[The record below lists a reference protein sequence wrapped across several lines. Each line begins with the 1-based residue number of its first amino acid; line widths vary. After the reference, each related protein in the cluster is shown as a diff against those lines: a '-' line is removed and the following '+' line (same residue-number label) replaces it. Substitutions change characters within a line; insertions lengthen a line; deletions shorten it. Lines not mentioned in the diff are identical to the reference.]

1 MNNFNNDNISFFLEE
16 KDNNINNEEDIKKM
30 MDEFISL
37 QSETDFKKDI
47 NELNTWL
54 DNDNMTYL
62 LQKSNYG
69 NDELFYEQEY
79 NVKELLK
86 ICSYYDLGKHV
97 KISKFKKQDI
107 ISTIV
112 YFESLPEN
120 FEIVEKRNRMWS
132 LMSELLNDQKMKKF
146 VIF

>member
-16 KDNNINNEEDIKKM
+16 KDNNTNNEEAIKKM
-30 MDEFISL
+30 MEEFIGL
-37 QSETDFKKDI
+37 QSETDLKKDI
-47 NELNTWL
+47 NELNTWSY
-54 DNDNMTYL
+54 NHNMTYL
-62 LQKSNYG
+62 LQRSKY
-69 NDELFYEQEY
+69 DEYMYEHTY
-79 NVKELLK
+79 TVKELLK
-86 ICSYYDLGKHV
+86 ICGYYDLDKHV